1 MTGLQEIQDE
11 IFGLEAS
18 LAGKRLELAMGQGER
33 DTARQHLHS
42 MKQAVQARRAFR
54 VGLAGDAGQCF
65 FVASADADR
74 IAAGEGANA

>member
-42 MKQAVQARRAFR
+42 MKQAMQARRAFR
-54 VGLAGDAGQCF
+54 VGLAGDTGQCF

-74 IAAGEGANA
+74 IAVGGEYK